1 MSRWWI
7 ALVLAGM
14 GVASSAAQQPQP
26 PSPSPATPPE
36 TPVVQEPTQLP
47 PEEDSE
53 AKTEQFS
60 FNPVKSKRDVAVGLE
75 YFKKGNFKAAA
86 GRFST
91 ATKWNEGNAEAW
103 LRLGEAEEKR
113 GNHAQAKAAYTKY
126 LELSPDAK
134 NAAEVKK
141 RLEKLKA

>member
-1 MSRWWI
+1 MSRWCI
-7 ALVLAGM
+7 VLVLAGT
-14 GVASSAAQQPQP
+14 GFLTVAAQPQEP
-26 PSPSPATPPE
+26 PSPPPVKPE
-36 TPVVQEPTQLP
+36 PTVQEPSQLP

-53 AKTEQFS
+53 VKTEQYS

-86 GRFST
+86 DRFTT

-113 GNHAQAKAAYTKY
+113 GNHKMARVAYLKF

-134 NAAEVKK
+134 NAADVKK